1 MSDDRRQ
8 RDLELLRRSQRALE
22 DEQRRRAAGE
32 VDPDPPRGG
41 GGGTPDV
48 AEASDGTVR
57 MYRGKPI
64 RSGAAGT
71 PGSGSGGA
79 KAKQFRGKSTER
91 TKKPPDLKVVLERL
105 NELYKDGLITK
116 SEYDRKRLQILDRL

>member
-8 RDLELLRRSQRALE
+8 RDLDLLRRSQKALE

-32 VDPDPPRGG
+32 IPPEPPRAS
-41 GGGTPDV
+41 GTPGAPSGD
-48 AEASDGTVR
+48 DGNVR

-64 RSGAAGT
+64 RSGSSGT

-91 TKKPPDLKVVLERL
+91 SQKAPDLKVVLERL